1 MLLPVIAHEKGYIFD
16 THNSTYQAM
25 KSGQLID
32 IFKGNI
38 FGIILNNLENC
49 LATFIVQFANLL
61 LLLSNQL

>member
-38 FGIILNNLENC
+38 FWNYFE
-49 LATFIVQFANLL
+49 QFGELPGYVHSSICQPA
-61 LLLSNQL
+61 SITQ